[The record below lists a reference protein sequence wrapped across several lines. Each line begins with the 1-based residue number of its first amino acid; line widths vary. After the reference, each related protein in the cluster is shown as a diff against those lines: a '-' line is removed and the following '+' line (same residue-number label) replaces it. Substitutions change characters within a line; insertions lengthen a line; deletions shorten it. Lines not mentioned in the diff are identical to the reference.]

1 MSINKP
7 EKFGKYF
14 LLDPIATG
22 GMAELHRAKITGE
35 EDEHCWSGWGLTE
48 RRKELI
54 LKLWSMPEDELPNKI
69 CGKK

>member
-1 MSINKP
+1 MCIIGSTTRDKLPNGADAPMRMPVIEN
-7 EKFGKYF
+7 F
-14 LLDPIATG
+14 T
-22 GMAELHRAKITGE
+22 KITGE